1 MAKKKSE
8 QEKAD
13 DIAASINRNL
23 KTDTVHVSGMYKE
36 WFLDY
41 ASYVILERAV
51 PDIRDGVKPVQRR
64 IMHAMKEMD
73 DGRFNKVANIIG
85 QSMQYHPHGDASI
98 GDALVNIGQK
108 DLLIETQGNWG
119 DVRTGDDAA
128 APRYI
133 EARLS
138 KFALEVLFN
147 KDTTEWQLSYD
158 GRKAEPVC
166 LPVKFP
172 LVLAMGVEGIAVGLS
187 TKILPHNF
195 CELIQ
200 GSIEVLKGNETTIL
214 PDFPT
219 GGYIDVSDYNRAERG
234 SKIRARAK
242 MEVADKKTILIKQI
256 AFGTTTTSLIDSI
269 IKANDK
275 GKIKI
280 KKVTDNTAAEV
291 EIAIELTPG
300 TSPDVTVDA
309 LYAFTDCEVS
319 ITPSTCVIDEDKP
332 VFYNVDE
339 ILKRSTKNTKE
350 LLKRELEIKLEELN
364 EKWHFSSLEKIFIE
378 NRIYRDIE
386 EAETWEAVIKTI
398 AKGLKPFTAK
408 LIREVTE
415 EDIVRLTEI
424 KIKRI
429 SKFDGFKADTYIK
442 DLEAEMKE
450 VKHNLRHLTDY
461 AIKYFEDLLKKYG
474 KGRERKTEIRKFDVI
489 EAKSVVA
496 NNAKLYVNRED
507 GFIGFGLKKDEF
519 ICDCSD
525 IDDIIAF
532 TEEGKMKVV
541 RIADK
546 VFIGKKILYA
556 AVWKKDDERMTY
568 HMIYSDGKSGKAF
581 AKRFNVTGITRDK
594 EYDLTSGNPKSKVW
608 YFSANNNSESEVVSL
623 HLHPNAR
630 AHAKIFDFDFSE
642 LLVKGR
648 SSIGNTITK
657 YPLRKIVQKE
667 KGTST
672 LGGRKLW
679 LDEVVGRLN
688 NDARGKYLGE
698 FDTGDNILVI
708 YRDGNYELTNF
719 ELTNRFEMRDVLLIE
734 KFDVEKVISAAY
746 WDNDI
751 KQMYVKRFY
760 VEAIVPDKKYPFI
773 SEAAGSK
780 LYVASTVKNT
790 KIEVTIIKGRKGEA
804 YTEVI
809 DMSKFIDVKG
819 WKSQGNRLSQYEVKK
834 VKAVIDIVS
843 SDAVQPADIKK
854 EPEAK
859 QELKTG
865 TQLEWDINTGEKK
878 IKDGKQTKLF

>member
-1 MAKKKSE
+1 
-8 QEKAD
+8 
-13 DIAASINRNL
+13 
-23 KTDTVHVSGMYKE
+23 
-36 WFLDY
+36 
-41 ASYVILERAV
+41 
-51 PDIRDGVKPVQRR
+51 
-64 IMHAMKEMD
+64 
-73 DGRFNKVANIIG
+73 
-85 QSMQYHPHGDASI
+85 
-98 GDALVNIGQK
+98 
-108 DLLIETQGNWG
+108 
-119 DVRTGDDAA
+119 
-128 APRYI
+128 
-133 EARLS
+133 
-138 KFALEVLFN
+138 
-147 KDTTEWQLSYD
+147 
-158 GRKAEPVC
+158 
-166 LPVKFP
+166 
-172 LVLAMGVEGIAVGLS
+172 MGVEGIAVGLS

-219 GGYIDVSDYNRAERG
+219 GGFIDVSDYNRGERG

-291 EIAIELTPG
+291 EIAIELAPG

-319 ITPSTCVIDEDKP
+319 ISPSTCVIDDEKP
-332 VFYNVDE
+332 VFYTVDE
-339 ILKRSTKNTKE
+339 ILRRSTKNTKD

-415 EDIVRLTEI
+415 DDIVRLTEI

-532 TEEGKMKVV
+532 TEDGKMTVV

-546 VFIGKKILYA
+546 VFIGKKILC
-556 AVWKKDDERMTY
+556 
-568 HMIYSDGKSGKAF
+568 
-581 AKRFNVTGITRDK
+581 
-594 EYDLTSGNPKSKVW
+594 
-608 YFSANNNSESEVVSL
+608 
-623 HLHPNAR
+623 
-630 AHAKIFDFDFSE
+630 
-642 LLVKGR
+642 
-648 SSIGNTITK
+648 
-657 YPLRKIVQKE
+657 
-667 KGTST
+667 
-672 LGGRKLW
+672 
-679 LDEVVGRLN
+679 
-688 NDARGKYLGE
+688 
-698 FDTGDNILVI
+698 
-708 YRDGNYELTNF
+708 
-719 ELTNRFEMRDVLLIE
+719 
-734 KFDVEKVISAAY
+734 VEK
-746 WDNDI
+746 
-751 KQMYVKRFY
+751 R
-760 VEAIVPDKKYPFI
+760 
-773 SEAAGSK
+773 G
-780 LYVASTVKNT
+780 
-790 KIEVTIIKGRKGEA
+790 
-804 YTEVI
+804 
-809 DMSKFIDVKG
+809 
-819 WKSQGNRLSQYEVKK
+819 
-834 VKAVIDIVS
+834 
-843 SDAVQPADIKK
+843 
-854 EPEAK
+854 
-859 QELKTG
+859 
-865 TQLEWDINTGEKK
+865 
-878 IKDGKQTKLF
+878 

>member
-108 DLLIETQGNWG
+108 DLLVETQGNWG

-219 GGYIDVSDYNRAERG
+219 GGFIDVSDYNRGERG

-291 EIAIELTPG
+291 EIAIELAPG

-319 ITPSTCVIDEDKP
+319 ISPSTCVIDDEKP
-332 VFYNVDE
+332 VFYTVDE
-339 ILKRSTKNTKE
+339 ILRRSTKNTKD

-415 EDIVRLTEI
+415 DDIVRLTEI

-532 TEEGKMKVV
+532 TEDGKMKVV

-556 AVWKKDDERMTY
+556 NVWKKEDERMTY
-568 HMIYSDGKSGKAF
+568 HMIYSDGKTGKAF

-630 AHAKIFDFDFSE
+630 AHVKVFDFDFSE
-642 LLVKGR
+642 LMVKGR
-648 SSIGNTITK
+648 GSIGNTITK
-657 YPLRKIVQKE
+657 YALRKIVQKE

-688 NDARGKYLGE
+688 NDSRGKYLGE

-719 ELTNRFEMRDVLLIE
+719 ELSNRFEMRDVVLVE

-773 SEAAGSK
+773 SESAGSK
-780 LYVASTVKNT
+780 LYVASTAKNP
-790 KIEVTIIKGRKGEA
+790 KIEVTVLKGRKSE
-804 YTEVI
+804 EVVEII

-834 VKAVIDIVS
+834 VKAVMETIQS
-843 SDAVQPADIKK
+843 EPEKTADNKK
-854 EPEAK
+854 ESAK

-865 TQLEWDINTGEKK
+865 TQLEWDIDTGEKK